1 LFSFVAD
8 SVALASAAFPSE
20 FDKEKETK
28 MPFGLDLK
36 SLILGVLI
44 AWFVVPYVTTLL
56 NRPQAQ
62 RAAA

>member
-1 LFSFVAD
+1 
-8 SVALASAAFPSE
+8 
-20 FDKEKETK
+20 

-44 AWFVVPYVTTLL
+44 AWFVIPYVTALV